1 MSGEFRQKMGDKY
14 MNFAWKCVNY
24 VLSVRVVKTQVMT
37 TRDGSLM
44 SPVGLVAFHSEKM
57 TQSTL

>member
-1 MSGEFRQKMGDKY
+1 MSGEFRQKMGDKN